1 MLNYMN
7 LNNCIYFIFLGISFF
22 EFKDIPSCLFLNI
35 SQLEIHFL
43 LPNLFANKALIASL
57 SPRGALTVVVGTL
70 WGDLL
75 AFSNADINVSALCLS
90 VIFTLVKILE
100 VAIKTRLPLVVCL

>member
-1 MLNYMN
+1 MN

-90 VIFTLVKILE
+90 VIFTLVKN
-100 VAIKTRLPLVVCL
+100 T